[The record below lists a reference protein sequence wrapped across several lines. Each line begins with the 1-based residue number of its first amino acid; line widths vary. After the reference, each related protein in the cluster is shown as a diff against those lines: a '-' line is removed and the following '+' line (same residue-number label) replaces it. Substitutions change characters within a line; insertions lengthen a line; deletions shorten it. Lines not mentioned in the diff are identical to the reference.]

1 MYRDLLVHVDGSE
14 AGRRRVQFA
23 VDLALRTGARLNGLH
38 VMPPPEVPPLYKPSQ
53 VDEATANMSL
63 KLTSNARAARKVF
76 NEEAAQRLTDA
87 RWFESDGEVVHGICD
102 GARYV
107 DLVILGQYEWQ
118 GPHVNHPLPIAHS
131 VVLRCGRPVV
141 VVPAAVGP
149 ISFARVAIAWDGS
162 REAVRAVHD
171 ALPLLALSQSVEIVT
186 VIPPSA
192 VESDDDAKHLSA
204 HLANH
209 GIKIEGGVIQ
219 IRAEE
224 EPITLRKQM
233 ETAQYDLL
241 VMGGYSRPMWLEFIF
256 GGTTQSMLLSSKI
269 PVLVSQSLAYSACL
283 ALMKAARSSPSS
295 L

>member
-1 MYRDLLVHVDGSE
+1 MIRDLLVHVDGSE
-14 AGRRRVQFA
+14 AGRRRLRFA
-23 VDLALRTGARLNGLH
+23 IDLALRTGARLNGLH

-63 KLTSNARAARKVF
+63 KLASNARAAREAF
-76 NEEAAQRLTDA
+76 NEEVAERLTDA
-87 RWFESDGEVVHGICD
+87 RWFESDGDVVHGICD
-102 GARYV
+102 SARYV

-269 PVLVSQSLAYSACL
+269 PVLVSH
-283 ALMKAARSSPSS
+283 
-295 L
+295 